1 MSLKE
6 HNMSIFQEAKDFL
19 PCNDCQKKDTCLSVI
34 FGCKKLEDF
43 SLQWFENK
51 KKEKQCR

>member
-1 MSLKE
+1 
-6 HNMSIFQEAKDFL
+6 MSIFQEAKDFL
-19 PCNDCQKKDTCLSVI
+19 PCNGCQKKDTCLSVI